1 MTVLS
6 VKNLSFAYPRWEDD
20 RPFALRDI
28 SFDMEAGDLLAILGP
43 NGAGK
48 STLLRLLGGTQGPWS
63 GEIRLGEAPLE
74 TLSARAV
81 ARRVAWVPQDLSTLF
96 SMTVEDVVSLGRFC
110 HGPLWG
116 RRSIVDRR
124 EVHRALEETDL
135 TALRHRS
142 VDRLSGGERRR
153 VLLARAL
160 AQEPDL
166 LLLDEPTAHLD
177 PRHQAELVNVIERLR
192 RERRLAVVAI
202 LHDVN
207 LAYGWCPRTLL
218 LAGGQCRALGPT
230 SEVLSPDRLSAI
242 YGLDATVRPGDST
255 AAGFV
260 QFLYSKKESKESL

>member
-1 MTVLS
+1 M
-6 VKNLSFAYPRWEDD
+6 
-20 RPFALRDI
+20 
-28 SFDMEAGDLLAILGP
+28 
-43 NGAGK
+43 
-48 STLLRLLGGTQGPWS
+48 
-63 GEIRLGEAPLE
+63 
-74 TLSARAV
+74 
-81 ARRVAWVPQDLSTLF
+81 
-96 SMTVEDVVSLGRFC
+96 
-110 HGPLWG
+110 
-116 RRSIVDRR
+116 
-124 EVHRALEETDL
+124 

-218 LAGGQCRALGPT
+218 LSGGQCRALGPT
-230 SEVLSPDRLSAI
+230 SKVLSPERLSAI
-242 YGLDATVRPGDST
+242 YGLDATVRSGDST

>member
-20 RPFALRDI
+20 RPFALKGI
-28 SFDMEAGDLLAILGP
+28 SFDMEAGDLLAVLGP

-48 STLLRLLGGTQGPWS
+48 STLLRLLGGTLGPGS
-63 GEIRLGEAPLE
+63 GEIRLGNDSLE
-74 TLSARAV
+74 SLSAREV

-96 SMTVEDVVSLGRFC
+96 SMSVEDVVSLGRFC

-116 RRSIVDRR
+116 RRSIADRR
-124 EVHRALEETDL
+124 EIHRALEETDL
-135 TALRHRS
+135 TGLRHRP

-160 AQEPDL
+160 AQEPHL

-177 PRHQAELVNVIERLR
+177 PRHQAELVAVIERLR
-192 RERRLAVVAI
+192 RERRLAVIAI

-207 LAYGWCPRTLL
+207 LAYGWCPRALL
-218 LAGGQCRALGPT
+218 MDKGECRALGPT
-230 SEVLSPDRLSAI
+230 ARVLSSEQLSAT
-242 YGLDATVRPGDST
+242 YGLEASVRPGDSGT
-255 AAGFV
+255 AGFI
-260 QFLYSKKESKESL
+260 QFHYSKK

>member
-1 MTVLS
+1 MSVLS
-6 VKNLSFAYPRWEDD
+6 VHDLSFAYPRWEND
-20 RPFALRDI
+20 RPFALKGI
-28 SFDMEAGDLLAILGP
+28 SFDVAAGDLLAVLGP

-63 GEIRLGEAPLE
+63 GEIRLGSDPLE
-74 TLSARAV
+74 SLSARDI
-81 ARRVAWVPQDLSTLF
+81 ARRVAWVPQDLSTIF
-96 SMTVEDVVSLGRFC
+96 SMSVEDMVSLGRFC

-116 RRSIVDRR
+116 RRSVVDRR

-135 TALRHRS
+135 TGLRHRP

-177 PRHQAELVNVIERLR
+177 PRHQAELVAVIERLR
-192 RERRLAVVAI
+192 RERRLAVIAI

-207 LAYGWCPRTLL
+207 LAYGWCPRALL
-218 LAGGQCRALGPT
+218 MENGVCRALGPT
-230 SEVLSPDRLSAI
+230 AEVLSPERLSAA
-242 YGLDATVRPGDST
+242 YGLDATVRPGGSG
-255 AAGFV
+255 AAGFI
-260 QFLYSKKESKESL
+260 QFLYSKK